1 MADMLFE
8 VKDKIATLT
17 LNRPDQRNAFS
28 DEMLTTWAD
37 ALRECQARDDV
48 AVVVLTGNGKAFC
61 AGGDLSTMGQEE
73 PANNL
78 KQYLLDSVHPV
89 ARAVDALQK
98 PYICAVNGAATG
110 AGMDMTLYADIRFAG
125 ASARFAETYVNV
137 GLAPGDGGAFLLPR
151 LVGLTK
157 ALEMLWTGDFVSA
170 EEAER
175 LGIVSKVLPDDELQ
189 SHTREF
195 AERLANG
202 PLLAMRMTKTAVYA
216 GLRSD
221 MFQALDTVSSHMGV
235 LSDTYDH
242 KEAVKAFQ
250 EKRKPKFEGR

>member
-1 MADMLFE
+1 MPDMLFE
-8 VKDKIATLT
+8 IEDKIATLT
-17 LNRPDQRNAFS
+17 LNRPETRNAFS
-28 DEMLTTWAD
+28 DEMLTIWAD
-37 ALRECQARDDV
+37 ALRECQMRDDV
-48 AVVVLTGNGKAFC
+48 SVVILTGNGKAFC
-61 AGGDLSTMGQEE
+61 AGGDLSTMGKQE

-78 KQYLLDSVHPV
+78 KHYLQTKVHPV
-89 ARAVDALQK
+89 ARAVDQLQK

-110 AGMDMTLYADIRFAG
+110 AGMDMTLYADMRFA
-125 ASARFAETYVNV
+125 AQSARFAETYVNV

-175 LGIVSKVLPDDELQ
+175 LGIVSRVLPDDELQ
-189 SHTREF
+189 SYTREF
-195 AERLANG
+195 AERLARG
-202 PLLAMRMTKTAVYA
+202 PQLAMRMTKKAVYD

-221 MFQALDTVSSHMGV
+221 MFQALETISSHMGV

-250 EKRKPKFEGR
+250 EKRKPDFEGR